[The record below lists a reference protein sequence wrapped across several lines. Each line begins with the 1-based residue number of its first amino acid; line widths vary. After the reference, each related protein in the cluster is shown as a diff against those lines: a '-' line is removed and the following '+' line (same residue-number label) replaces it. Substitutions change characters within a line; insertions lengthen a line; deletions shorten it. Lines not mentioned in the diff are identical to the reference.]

1 METIKA
7 AKILLDRQPFS
18 ELLPYLAYNDEK
30 DLYLL
35 DSGVGFTFECSPI
48 PFAGESTA
56 ATLRG
61 LFEAA
66 FPPDTSVQFLLFA
79 SRNIGPLLDAYV
91 VSRENVHGNSIYTE
105 FAKARREFLLSGT
118 EKSLFKGFNLKVR
131 DFRLMVS
138 MSFPCSRTPD
148 AFTKKMEEVI
158 QYKQTVLQILNTAHL
173 NPKNLGPGQ
182 LVRTLTEILNP
193 SHKLDDALHYDPKIP
208 IKDQIIYADTVIGV
222 EKDHMVIDGKY
233 CKSFT
238 MKQYPE
244 KWDISSGVNF
254 CGDLFQNVR
263 QISVPFMLVLNCQYT
278 DVAKTQATIK
288 NKAMMASYQAMGP
301 LSNYFPD
308 QALKK
313 QSFDSF
319 TLTFNN
325 GETPFYAYL
334 NLFVFTESMEEA
346 SEVSGVCN
354 SLYRSLGFISQE
366 DNYIMLPL
374 FLQSLPMTYL
384 PQTQKNLRRRKT
396 FTTSNVS
403 ELVNVQADWKGFGAP
418 ILQLVGRRGQLQ
430 FFDIFSNPTG
440 GYSGVVVA
448 STGSGK
454 SFFVNDLTVS
464 YLGVGAKIWT
474 IDAGRSYEN
483 LCEVLGGDFIVFD
496 KDSKICINPF
506 SKIVDIDDEMPLL
519 KDIVAQMSSRT
530 KLDDLSLSFIEE
542 AISDVYN
549 MLGTNMTVT
558 DIANYLSQKD
568 DSRQKDIASRLFPYT
583 KSGAYAAYF
592 EGQSTLD
599 PQNNY
604 TVLELEE
611 LRNKKDLQEV
621 VLLTLLFQ
629 IQQKIVSDK
638 SQMKIVIIDEA
649 WDLLKG
655 GNTTGFIEAGY
666 RRFRKYKGACLSI
679 TQGVNDFYE
688 VPAGEAIIANS
699 DFFFLLRQR
708 PESIEALKKSKRVS
722 LTEGLYDLLKS
733 VHTDTGNY
741 GEIMVY
747 TSVGVTVGRLLVNRF
762 AQLLYTSKPDEKEA
776 VQKYRDEGLTVQD
789 AINKVIADENRLKK

>member
-1 METIKA
+1 M
-7 AKILLDRQPFS
+7 LDRQPFS
-18 ELLPYLAYNDEK
+18 EFLPYLAYDEEK
-30 DLYLL
+30 ALYLL
-35 DSGVGFTFECSPI
+35 DNGVGFTFECSPI

-61 LFEAA
+61 LFEAV
-66 FPPDTSVQFLLFA
+66 FPPDTSVQFILFA
-79 SRNIGPLLDAYV
+79 SRNIGPMLDAYV
-91 VSRENVHGNSIYTE
+91 VSRENVHGQSIYTE
-105 FAKARREFLLSGT
+105 FAKARREFLIKGT

-131 DFRLMVS
+131 DFRLMIS
-138 MSFPCSRTPD
+138 MSFPCERTPEAYGKRLD
-148 AFTKKMEEVI
+148 EVF

-173 NPKNLGPGQ
+173 NPRNMEPDKLIS
-182 LVRTLTEILNP
+182 TMSEILNP
-193 SHKLDDALHYDPKIP
+193 SHPFDNTLHYNPKIP
-208 IKDQIIYADTVIGV
+208 IKDQIVYTDTVIAV

-244 KWDISSGVNF
+244 KWDISNGANF

-263 QISVPFMLVLNCQYT
+263 QISSPFMLVMNCQYS
-278 DVAKTQATIK
+278 DVGKSQAAIR
-288 NKAMMASYQAMGP
+288 NKAMMASYQAIGP
-301 LSNYFPD
+301 LSNYFPEL
-308 QALKK
+308 ALKK
-313 QSFDSF
+313 QAFDSF
-319 TLTFNN
+319 SMTFAE
-325 GETPFYAYL
+325 GETPFFAYL
-334 NLFVFTESMEEA
+334 NLFLFTDSQDEMG
-346 SEVSGVCN
+346 EVSGVCN
-354 SLYRSLGFISQE
+354 SLYRSLGFIMQE
-366 DNYIMLPL
+366 DNYIMVPL
-374 FLQSLPMTYL
+374 FMQSFPMSYM
-384 PQTQKNLRRRKT
+384 PATQKSLRRRKT
-396 FTTSNVS
+396 FVTSNVA
-403 ELVNVQADWKGFGAP
+403 ELANVQAEWKGFGEP
-418 ILQLVGRRGQLQ
+418 ILQLIGRRGQLQ

-474 IDAGRSYEN
+474 IDSGRSYEK
-483 LCEVLGGDFIVFD
+483 LCKALGGEFIVFD

-506 SKIVDIDDEMPLL
+506 SKIMDIDDEMPLL
-519 KDIVAQMSSRT
+519 KDIVAQMSSKV

-542 AISDVYN
+542 AIKDVHGK
-549 MLGTNMTVT
+549 LGNSMTVT
-558 DIANYLSQKD
+558 NVSEYLAQKD
-568 DSRQKDIASRLFPYT
+568 DSRQKDLSSRLFPYT
-583 KSGAYAAYF
+583 KNGAYAGYF
-592 EGQSTLD
+592 EGESTLD

-629 IQQKIVSDK
+629 IQQKIINDK
-638 SQMKIVIIDEA
+638 AQRKLVIIDEA
-649 WDLLKG
+649 WDLLSG

-679 TQGVNDFYE
+679 TQGINDFYK

-708 PESIEALKKSKRVS
+708 PESIEALKKSQRIS
-722 LTEGLYDLLKS
+722 LSDGLYDLLKS

-741 GEIMVY
+741 SEIFIY
-747 TSVGVTVGRLLVNRF
+747 TSTGITIGRLLVNRF
-762 AQLLYTSKPDEKEA
+762 TQLLYTTKAEEFA
-776 VQKYRDEGLTVQD
+776 EVQKYMNEGMAVQD
-789 AINKVIADENRLKK
+789 AIKKVIYNENQLSKGLSK